1 GNNNVLNG
9 GAGDDTMRGGGG
21 NDTYI
26 VDSANDTVDESVANS
41 TGTDTVQASVSFSLL
56 NSARVLGV
64 FENLTLTGNTDID
77 GTGNSANNVLTGNG
91 GANVLDGGAGNDT
104 LTGGLGA
111 DTFRFSSALNA
122 STNKDTITDF
132 DVANDTIV
140 LDHTIFTTLGGP
152 GILAAGS
159 FYIGTAATDADD
171 RIIYNSATGT
181 LTYDSNGN
189 AAGGAVQFAN
199 VGAGQAL
206 TNADFM
212 VA

>member
-1 GNNNVLNG
+1 
-9 GAGDDTMRGGGG
+9 MRGRGG

-41 TGTDTVQASVSFSLL
+41 TGTDTVQASISFSLL

-64 FENLTLTGNTDID
+64 FENLSLTGNADID

-111 DTFRFSSALNA
+111 DTFRFSTALNA

-132 DVANDTIV
+132 NVADDTIA
-140 LDHTIFTTLGGP
+140 LEHTVFTAVGSLGTLAP
-152 GILAAGS
+152 ES
-159 FYIGTAATDADD
+159 FHIGTAAADADD

-181 LTYDSNGN
+181 LTYDTNGN
-189 AAGGAVQFAN
+189 ATGGAVQFAN
-199 VGAGQAL
+199 IGAGLAL